1 MAREPRALIF
11 NGLPVVASATAI
23 APVTIA
29 TASSTAA
36 AVTATTATA
45 ATATA
50 TATATTAI
58 FPLAGF
64 VHGQLA
70 SHEILTVEF
79 LNGSLGFV
87 VTGIGHEA
95 EAARSARVTIIDD
108 HCISDRPA
116 FSERLPEIVIC
127 GFPIQAAHEYFISHN
142 RTFFWTLTQA
152 GKTPLGVT
160 LMPPPELGKR

>member
-29 TASSTAA
+29 AAASTAA
-36 AVTATTATA
+36 AA
-45 ATATA
+45 AA
-50 TATATTAI
+50 AI

-160 LMPPPELGKR
+160 VMPPPELGKR